1 MHPDLLLML
10 LADARL
16 PVAGHTQSA
25 TVESAL
31 AHGLSSHDV
40 PSYLRTRLGSVTLV
54 EAGTAV
60 VARHRAHSGLSLD
73 VVEREW
79 AARTPS
85 AALREVSRGQARALS
100 RLVGR
105 LWPDALEPLSG
116 VALPSRAVIL
126 GALAAHLGL
135 GPESLARLVAYDD
148 VQTVCSAVL
157 KLAPTDPAAA
167 AGWVVEAMAAVTS
180 LTHAVAGLEDPADVP
195 AISCPQI
202 EAWAEAHAR
211 TSRRLF
217 RA

>member
-25 TVESAL
+25 TVEAAI
-31 AHGLSSHDV
+31 AHGLTTHDV
-40 PSYLRTRLGSVTLV
+40 PAYVRTRLQSVTLV

-60 VARHRAHSGLSLD
+60 VARHAALTGASVD
-73 VVEREW
+73 VVETAW

-85 AALREVSRGQARALS
+85 AALRASSRGQGRALV
-100 RLVGR
+100 RLAGR
-105 LWPDALEPLSG
+105 LWPEVLPGLAEVRAPGRATVLG
-116 VALPSRAVIL
+116 VV
-126 GALAAHLGL
+126 AAHLAL
-135 GPESLARLVAYDD
+135 GPEPLARLIGYDD
-148 VQTVCSAVL
+148 VQTVCAAVL
-157 KLAPTDPAAA
+157 KLAPTDPSVVT
-167 AGWVVEAMAAVTS
+167 GWVVDSLPDVDRLAAT
-180 LTHAVAGLEDPADVP
+180 VAHLEEPADVP
-195 AISCPQI
+195 AVGCPQI